1 VQTAHLQYGAGN
13 NAVNAVDEGD
23 NRRRCY
29 RCRRLSSFEF
39 LDSAI
44 DTDASQ
50 LSIILIIS
58 IIPTAD
64 HAHWTTHEDDDEDDG
79 TEETF
84 AGSCGHV
91 LLYDVMSS
99 SPALWLVLRFV
110 SLHYGLDRPL
120 EDFDPN
126 KPTFWPLNLDFMST
140 KPKSHQA

>member
-1 VQTAHLQYGAGN
+1 MQLTKATTDGAAIAAVVSAHLSSWIQ
-13 NAVNAVDEGD
+13 
-23 NRRRCY
+23 
-29 RCRRLSSFEF
+29 RLT
-39 LDSAI
+39 L
-44 DTDASQ
+44 TASQ

-126 KPTFWPLNLDFMST
+126 KPTF
-140 KPKSHQA
+140 